1 MILVALSA
9 VMVLVPVGRGNL
21 AISQEVSAQHEIG
34 EELEAGEE
42 GHSESENGEHA
53 GDAVHGDHDP
63 TDLSHQNAGSQI
75 ADPSEFKSD
84 LAMWTLVVFLC
95 LLALLGK
102 FAWGPVME
110 GLEKREQGIA
120 DKIEEARYSAEQAS
134 KQLQQYEAKLAMAA
148 EESREI
154 LAQARQEG
162 ESAKDRIVADA
173 QVAAN
178 RERERAVEDITA
190 AKNTALSEI
199 TEKSVDL
206 AVAMARQLIQRNLD
220 VKDQAKLIRDALKQ
234 IPSNN

>member
-1 MILVALSA
+1 
-9 VMVLVPVGRGNL
+9 
-21 AISQEVSAQHEIG
+21 
-34 EELEAGEE
+34 
-42 GHSESENGEHA
+42 
-53 GDAVHGDHDP
+53 
-63 TDLSHQNAGSQI
+63 
-75 ADPSEFKSD
+75 
-84 LAMWTLVVFLC
+84 
-95 LLALLGK
+95 
-102 FAWGPVME
+102 
-110 GLEKREQGIA
+110 
-120 DKIEEARYSAEQAS
+120 
-134 KQLQQYEAKLAMAA
+134 MAA